1 MAVKY
6 KEGEVYKDPKTGEW
20 MEYREGYGPV
30 MFSSGGEEAYAKQQA
45 QKGVFAK
52 EQGYVD
58 QAVGAGQKLG
68 QEYLTGQERLG
79 QSMQEQGTAM
89 QRMAARSLMGA
100 TPFGAPG
107 GAAVMPAAATAL
119 QAQERVAGMERTGI
133 GQMTDLGALGQQATQ
148 AGAEYGL
155 SAMAGPRQQ
164 QKKLGYMQYYFDA
177 RKSLSKADADALL
190 ANLLMNETDPTVV
203 TEMQSFIQT
212 SE

>member
-1 MAVKY
+1 MGLGDY
-6 KEGEVYKDPKTGEW
+6 
-20 MEYREGYGPV
+20 
-30 MFSSGGEEAYAKQQA
+30 GEENWQEKIDRWKKEREERLAGASAAAPKPQTPWAPSAAGAA
-45 QKGVFAK
+45 Q

>member
-1 MAVKY
+1 MASQWDIWKKALTEKT
-6 KEGEVYKDPKTGEW
+6 KEGEVPTIKP
-20 MEYREGYGPV
+20 P
-30 MFSSGGEEAYAKQQA
+30 SAAQA
-45 QKGVFAK
+45 AK
-52 EQGYVD
+52 EQAYVD
-58 QAVGAGQKLG
+58 QATGAAQQLG
-68 QEYLTGQERLG
+68 QEYLTGKERLG

-119 QAQERVAGMERTGI
+119 QAQERVAGMERSGI
-133 GQMTDLGALGQQATQ
+133 GQMTEMGALGQQATQ

-177 RKSLSKADADALL
+177 RKSLGQYEARQVL
-190 ANLLMNETDPTVV
+190 ANLLANETDPIVV
-203 TEMQSFIQT
+203 AQMQEFMQT
-212 SE
+212 AE